1 MNQLVATGRDRLWT
15 GRMRFCSC
23 SHAGDFFRCIR
34 GTVYQ
39 TITDSNTSS
48 LELPPAK
55 RCDDINTYHTLAV
68 YRNTC
73 RGLFESYKLLFSLQ
87 LCFKIMET
95 MSVFSE
101 VEFKFFSFGAP
112 LTDKLGQRNNPTDW
126 LPPQKWDNVTELD
139 K

>member
-1 MNQLVATGRDRLWT
+1 MLNSSIILQILSYDRPILITLLIIVATGRDRLWT

-55 RCDDINTYHTLAV
+55 RCDDINTYHTL
-68 YRNTC
+68 
-73 RGLFESYKLLFSLQ
+73 EHLFSLQ

-126 LPPQKWDNVTELD
+126 LPPQLLN
-139 K
+139 